1 LWFSDGYAKSEVM
14 PSDADRPPQRPT
26 SEAVPDRASKA
37 APLAPAAQ
45 RALAEAAARRAERE
59 RKAADQSKEVG
70 GRDGPDPTRYGDWE
84 INGLAS
90 DF

>member
-1 LWFSDGYAKSEVM
+1 MAM
-14 PSDADRPPQRPT
+14 PTDPTPPIPAASDAAASPGTAKRP
-26 SEAVPDRASKA
+26 S
-37 APLAPAAQ
+37 PAAE

-59 RKAADQSKEVG
+59 REQAAQPKEVG
-70 GRDGPDPTRYGDWE
+70 GRGDLDPTRYGDWE

>member
-1 LWFSDGYAKSEVM
+1 M
-14 PSDADRPPQRPT
+14 PTEATPPN
-26 SEAVPDRASKA
+26 
-37 APLAPAAQ
+37 PLATAPTKEKPAAKRPLTPEAE
-45 RALAEAAARRAERE
+45 RAVAEAAARRAERD
-59 RKAADQSKEVG
+59 RKPVDRPKEIS